1 MKQRLDVHALPG
13 AGTGSI
19 GVDPKGSDSDP
30 RVVSLFSRFEAG
42 NLEKNGGDGVS
53 WPQVNPQQSAQDVLG
68 LDLWTEAEQAAGGQR
83 VLGDGV
89 SWKQSEKCEFISF
102 PADFWFPELK
112 SEQGESQ
119 LN

>member
-13 AGTGSI
+13 TSTGSI
-19 GVDPKGSDSDP
+19 GVNPKGSDSDP

-42 NLEKNGGDGVS
+42 NLEKNGGDRVS

-83 VLGDGV
+83 VLGDGI
-89 SWKQSEKCEFISF
+89 SWKQSEKCEFISI
-102 PADFWFPELK
+102 PADFRFPEHK
-112 SEQGESQ
+112 S
-119 LN
+119 